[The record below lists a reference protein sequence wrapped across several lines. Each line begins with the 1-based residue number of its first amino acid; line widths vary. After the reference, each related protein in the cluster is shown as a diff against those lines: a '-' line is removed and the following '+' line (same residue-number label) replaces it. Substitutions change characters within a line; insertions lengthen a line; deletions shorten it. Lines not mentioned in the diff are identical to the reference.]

1 MTTRTP
7 QAERIAALEVEVK
20 GLRED
25 VAALT
30 KSNKELTAALN
41 QGKGGIAVI
50 SFIVGSS
57 LIAFIGAIQGW
68 FK

>member
-1 MTTRTP
+1 MT
-7 QAERIAALEVEVK
+7 QAERIATLETEVK
-20 GLRED
+20 GLKEEVSGLRED
-25 VAALT
+25 VR
-30 KSNKELTAALN
+30 ELTAALN

-57 LIAFIGAIQGW
+57 LIAFIGAIAGW

>member
-1 MTTRTP
+1 MTTAT
-7 QAERIAALEVEVK
+7 QGERITALEVEVK

-25 VAALT
+25 VVELR
-30 KSNKELTAALN
+30 KDVRELTAALN
-41 QGKGGIAVI
+41 QGKGITAVI

-57 LIAFIGAIQGW
+57 LLAAIGAIAGW